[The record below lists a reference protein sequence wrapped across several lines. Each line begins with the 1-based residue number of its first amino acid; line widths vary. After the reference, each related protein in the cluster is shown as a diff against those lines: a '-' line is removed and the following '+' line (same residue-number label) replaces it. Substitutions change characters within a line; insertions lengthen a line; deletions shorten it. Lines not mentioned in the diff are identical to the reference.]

1 MSDATAYLGVAITV
15 ACILIFALGA
25 GVALLCVWLWRMLFG

>member
-15 ACILIFALGA
+15 ACVLIFAA
-25 GVALLCVWLWRMLFG
+25 GVGFALLVIWLWRVIFG